1 MSSSDA
7 IVLGLCRGRTAR
19 STVCVGGN
27 VRAGRMIVVTRKL
40 PGQCRY
46 SLSDA
51 ELCVIAATH
60 NEVVDRKCGVVQM
73 DPRFG

>member
-1 MSSSDA
+1 
-7 IVLGLCRGRTAR
+7 
-19 STVCVGGN
+19 VGGN

-73 DPRFG
+73 DSRFV